1 MGVLRSFF
9 FSGGG
14 GGGGGGW
21 GGGAGG
27 GRGGGWGGGGGGGGG
42 GSPGDPCYP
51 SCPTPSVTPSSS
63 PGAGGETLSTEF
75 FSPGKVEVRG
85 PGSSLPFTGG
95 DYAVLAFL
103 AFLAVGLGALVVRRA
118 RVHE

>member
-1 MGVLRSFF
+1 MAQRIT
-9 FSGGG
+9 
-14 GGGGGGW
+14 
-21 GGGAGG
+21 GG
-27 GRGGGWGGGGGGGGG
+27 GRRAGAVLVVAVAVLVSVGASGGRGEGG